1 MQQSMGE
8 LIFEVSIF
16 QELADTLLDDGHL
29 EDSVD

>member
-8 LIFEVSIF
+8 LIFEVSVL
-16 QELADTLLDDGHL
+16 QELADALFNDGHL

>member
-1 MQQSMGE
+1 MGE